1 MSWLVGALVGLAVAA
16 GAGMR
21 TPPVTGAARASS
33 PGGQRQVADLAATV
47 TAVAARLRAG
57 SPPDQAWAAVLGV
70 VVHDGRPSSRQLAG
84 PARRRRP
91 WAGPDG
97 GEGRVAAVLA
107 ACRVADELG
116 APLAP
121 TLDLVA
127 QALVA
132 DVEAAA
138 QVRAALAGPRT
149 SARVVGWLPVL
160 GLLLGAVVGADPVA
174 VLTSGGVGTAAGVG
188 GLVLLGCGH
197 VWIALLVRRAQEAG
211 R

>member
-1 MSWLVGALVGLAVAA
+1 M
-16 GAGMR
+16 
-21 TPPVTGAARASS
+21 SS
-33 PGGQRQVADLAATV
+33 PGGRHRAVDLAATV

-57 SPPDQAWAAVLGV
+57 SPPDQAWATVLGV
-70 VVHDGRPSSRQLAG
+70 VVHDGRPSSRQLVG
-84 PARRRRP
+84 PAPRRRP
-91 WAGPDG
+91 WAGTDSAS
-97 GEGRVAAVLA
+97 GRVAAVLA

-132 DVEAAA
+132 DAEAAA

-160 GLLLGAVVGADPVA
+160 GLVLGAAVGADPVA
-174 VLTSGGVGTAAGVG
+174 VLTDGGVGTMAGVG
-188 GLVLLGCGH
+188 GLVLLGCGRA
-197 VWIALLVRRAQEAG
+197 WIALLVRRAQDAG